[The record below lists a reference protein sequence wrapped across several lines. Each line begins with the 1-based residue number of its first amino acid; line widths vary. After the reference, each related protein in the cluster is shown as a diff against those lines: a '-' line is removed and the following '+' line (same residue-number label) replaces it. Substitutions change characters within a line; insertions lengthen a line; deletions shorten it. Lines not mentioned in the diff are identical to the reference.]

1 MSRPL
6 SDLTIQEWLERLG
19 GSQPVP
25 GSGCASAL
33 NAANAAAVV
42 AMAAGRTQGG
52 GEIAAQAV
60 ALRSRLMGLAEVD
73 ADVYGAAREALESA
87 EEEDVD
93 EDERELAVGIPV
105 AEAAEAVILIA
116 EAAADVA
123 SLAASAAAA
132 GDDEVPA
139 DAQAAAALAAGAAQA
154 AAHLVA
160 VNVPTGPG
168 LRRAREAA
176 DRAASVARQLAS
188 GDSVRSAT

>member
-1 MSRPL
+1 MSGPL
-6 SDLTIQEWLERLG
+6 SDLTIHEWLERLG
-19 GSQPVP
+19 GAQPVP

-42 AMAAGRTQGG
+42 AMAAGRAASG

-60 ALRSRLMGLAEVD
+60 ALRSRLIGLAEVD

-87 EEEDVD
+87 EGEPDAD
-93 EDERELAVGIPV
+93 RREIAVGIPV
-105 AEAAEAVILIA
+105 AEAAEAVVLIA

-123 SLAASAAAA
+123 GLAAEAAAVCE
-132 GDDEVPA
+132 DEIPA
-139 DAQAAAALAAGAAQA
+139 DAQAAAAMAAGAATA

-160 VNVPTGPG
+160 VNVPSGPG
-168 LRRAREAA
+168 VRRAREAA
-176 DRAASVARQLAS
+176 ERAASTARQLGS

>member
-6 SDLTIQEWLERLG
+6 SDLTIQEWLERLEG
-19 GSQPVP
+19 VQPAP
-25 GSGCASAL
+25 GSGCASAM

-42 AMAAGRTQGG
+42 AMTAGRSPRG

-60 ALRSRLMGLAEVD
+60 TLRSRLIGLAEVD
-73 ADVYGAAREALESA
+73 ADVYRAAREALESA
-87 EEEDVD
+87 EEEPD
-93 EDERELAVGIPV
+93 EDQRELAVGIPV

-123 SLAASAAAA
+123 CLAAEAAKV
-132 GDDEVPA
+132 GEDDVPA
-139 DAQAAAALAAGAAQA
+139 DAQAAAALAAGAAEA

-160 VNVPTGPG
+160 VNVPSGPG
-168 LRRAREAA
+168 LRRARDAA
-176 DRAASVARQLAS
+176 GRAALMARQLAS